1 MEQAASGAAE
11 LPRCR
16 GVGGDHRQLRDV
28 GQGRRVAAPAGL
40 PGHARHPDAVEPA
53 LQHGGLASPPGG
65 VHEDEGVGRSQQLG
79 VAGEDVLLVTVP
91 GALEAPL
98 ALQKM
103 AESGQFDALIALG
116 AVIRGETYH
125 FELVSNE
132 SAAGITRV
140 GLDFN
145 IAIANGILT
154 TDTDA
159 QAHARTREKGRDCAR
174 AAVEMANLTS
184 DLDGLQDHGQDEE
197 NE

>member
-1 MEQAASGAAE
+1 VCDALREACVAE
-11 LPRCR
+11 L
-16 GVGGDHRQLRDV
+16 
-28 GQGRRVAAPAGL
+28 
-40 PGHARHPDAVEPA
+40 E
-53 LQHGGLASPPGG
+53 
-65 VHEDEGVGRSQQLG
+65 QLG

-132 SAAGITRV
+132 SGAGITRV

-154 TDTDA
+154 TDT
-159 QAHARTREKGRDCAR
+159 EKGRDCAR
-174 AAVEMANLTS
+174 TAVEMANLTAA
-184 DLDGLQDHGQDEE
+184 LDGLQDHGQDDE

>member
-1 MEQAASGAAE
+1 MQDADKGQSGTLDGQGLTIGIVRARFNDAITGKLAECCLAE
-11 LPRCR
+11 LAAC
-16 GVGGDHRQLRDV
+16 GVN
-28 GQGRRVAAPAGL
+28 A
-40 PGHARHPDAVEPA
+40 
-53 LQHGGLASPPGG
+53 
-65 VHEDEGVGRSQQLG
+65 EDIQQ
-79 VAGEDVLLVTVP
+79 VTVP
-91 GALEAPL
+91 GALEVPL
-98 ALQKM
+98 ALQ
-103 AESGQFDALIALG
+103 ALADSDDYDALIALG
-116 AVIRGETYH
+116 CIIRGETYH